1 MKNTYQVGDTV
12 IAQHGFSRKLTKHM
26 VVRCTKLYA
35 ILENGKRLNIGNTS
49 ACSAVGNLS
58 ITRGATY
65 QLGTPELIKECEEA
79 EAARAAWEA
88 VEHTY
93 SVIRSMNTEQ
103 LIELTEALT
112 NLTGHIKQ

>member
-1 MKNTYQVGDTV
+1 MKNTYQVGDIV
-12 IAQHGFSRKLTKHM
+12 IAQHGFSRKLTKHT
-26 VVRCTKLYA
+26 VIRTTKLYA
-35 ILENGKRLNIGNTS
+35 VLDNGKKLHIGNTS
-49 ACSAVGNLS
+49 ACSAVGNL
-58 ITRGATY
+58 TLVRGATY
-65 QLGTPELIKECEEA
+65 QLGTPELIKECDEA

-112 NLTGHIKQ
+112 KLTGHIKQ